1 MVTVNFNPICLLVV
15 KAWNHISSP
24 FVAFSINLALL
35 NVNLWDFK
43 ASFSCSRDISNLTDL
58 KVNGV
63 LLL

>member
-1 MVTVNFNPICLLVV
+1 MAIANFNPICLLVM

-24 FVAFSINLALL
+24 FVASSINLALL

-43 ASFSCSRDISNLTDL
+43 ASFSCSKDIFNLTSQ
-58 KVNGV
+58 KVNGA